1 MIASLR
7 GTLIRLDMDSLLI
20 DVGGI
25 GYEVLIPFPLHLELK
40 DKINSEVF
48 IHTFHSITDRGQK
61 LFGFSSNKDRELFQ
75 LIKSLH
81 GIGELTALKIL
92 SFFQADDL
100 YKIALDDD
108 RKTLEKIP
116 KVKGKTSEKILFE
129 IKQNLKKL
137 ESFLREPNAAMET
150 NDKDFDLAI
159 LALIQ
164 LGYDEKTAIREVSSA
179 KKSNPILPASDIVKQ
194 VITGVPKN

>member
-1 MIASLR
+1 MIGSLK
-7 GTLIRLDMDSLLI
+7 GNLLRLDLDSILI
-20 DVGGI
+20 EVSGV
-25 GYEVLIPFPLHLELK
+25 GYEVMIPFPLHLTFRNLVG
-40 DKINSEVF
+40 SEIF
-48 IHTFHSITDRGQK
+48 IFVFHSITDRNQK
-61 LFGFSSNKDRELFQ
+61 LFGFATNKDRELFK

-92 SFFQADDL
+92 SFFEADELYQIAQA
-100 YKIALDDD
+100 DD

-137 ESFLREPNAAMET
+137 ESFLRE
-150 NDKDFDLAI
+150 DRKDSSSLNTQTDLAI

-164 LGYDEKTAIREVSSA
+164 LGYDEKTANREVEIIRKA
-179 KKSNPILPASDIVKQ
+179 LPDLEAGEIVRK
-194 VITGVPKN
+194 VITK

>member
-1 MIASLR
+1 MIGSLR
-7 GTLIRLDMDSLLI
+7 GILLRLDLDSILI
-20 DVGGI
+20 EVSGV
-25 GYEVLIPFPLHLELK
+25 GYEVLIPFPLHMQLRESVGK
-40 DKINSEVF
+40 ETFVF
-48 IHTFHSITDRGQK
+48 IFHSITDRNQK
-61 LFGFSSNKDRELFQ
+61 LFGFATNKDRELFK
-75 LIKSLH
+75 LIKSLN

-100 YKIALDDD
+100 YQIAQADD

-137 ESFLREPNAAMET
+137 ESFLREDSKAMVST
-150 NDKDFDLAI
+150 NVQNDLAI

-164 LGYDEKTAIREVSSA
+164 LGYDEKTANREVELIRKEIPNLEA
-179 KKSNPILPASDIVKQ
+179 GEIVKR
-194 VITGVPKN
+194 VITK

>member
-1 MIASLR
+1 MIGSLR
-7 GTLIRLDMDSLLI
+7 GNLLRLDLDSLLI
-20 DVGGI
+20 EVSGV
-25 GYEVLIPFPLHLELK
+25 GYEVMIPFPLHLQLRDVVGKET
-40 DKINSEVF
+40 F
-48 IHTFHSITDRGQK
+48 IYVYHSITDRNQK
-61 LFGFSSNKDRELFQ
+61 LFGFSTNKDRELFK

-92 SFFQADDL
+92 SFFEADELYQIAQA
-100 YKIALDDD
+100 DD

-137 ESFLREPNAAMET
+137 ESFLRENKKEYSIASVQT
-150 NDKDFDLAI
+150 DLAI

-164 LGYDEKTAIREVSSA
+164 LGYDEKTANREVELIRKVTPELEA
-179 KKSNPILPASDIVKQ
+179 GEIVRK
-194 VITGVPKN
+194 VITK

>member
-1 MIASLR
+1 MIGSLR
-7 GTLIRLDMDSLLI
+7 GNLLRLDLDSLLI
-20 DVGGI
+20 EVSGV
-25 GYEVLIPFPLHLELK
+25 GYEVMIPFPLHLQLRETVGK
-40 DKINSEVF
+40 ETF
-48 IHTFHSITDRGQK
+48 IYVYHSITDRNQK
-61 LFGFSSNKDRELFQ
+61 LFGFSTNKDRELFK

-92 SFFQADDL
+92 SFFQADEL
-100 YKIALDDD
+100 YQIAQADD

-137 ESFLREPNAAMET
+137 ESFLREDKKEYSITNAQT
-150 NDKDFDLAI
+150 DLAI

-164 LGYDEKTAIREVSSA
+164 LGYDEKTANREVDLIRKVTPDLEA
-179 KKSNPILPASDIVKQ
+179 GEIVRK
-194 VITGVPKN
+194 VITK

>member
-1 MIASLR
+1 MIGSLR
-7 GTLIRLDMDSLLI
+7 GNLLRLDLDCILI
-20 DVGGI
+20 DVSGV
-25 GYEVLIPFPLHLELK
+25 GYEVMIPFPLHLELRESVGK
-40 DKINSEVF
+40 EIF
-48 IHTFHSITDRGQK
+48 IHIFHSITDRNQK
-61 LFGFSSNKDRELFQ
+61 LFGFSTNKDRELFK

-92 SFFQADDL
+92 SFFQADEL
-100 YKIALDDD
+100 YQIAQADD

-137 ESFLREPNAAMET
+137 ESFLRE
-150 NDKDFDLAI
+150 DKSNHLISNTENDLAI

-164 LGYDEKTAIREVSSA
+164 LVYDEKTANREVDLVR
-179 KKSNPILPASDIVKQ
+179 KSEPKLEAGEIVRR
-194 VITGVPKN
+194 VITK

>member
-7 GTLIRLDMDSLLI
+7 GNLLRLDLDSILI
-20 DVGGI
+20 EVSGV
-25 GYEVLIPFPLHLELK
+25 GYEVMIPFPLHLELRESIGK
-40 DKINSEVF
+40 EIF
-48 IHTFHSITDRGQK
+48 IHCFHSISDRGQK
-61 LFGFSSNKDRELFQ
+61 LFGFQTNKDRELFK

-92 SFFQADDL
+92 SFFRADDL
-100 YKIALDDD
+100 YQIAQADD

-137 ESFLREPNAAMET
+137 ESFLQ
-150 NDKDFDLAI
+150 DDSGKDFGPAHVQDDLAI

-164 LGYDEKTAIREVSSA
+164 LGYDEKTAKREVDLIRKESPDLEA
-179 KKSNPILPASDIVKQ
+179 GEIVKK
-194 VITGVPKN
+194 VITK

>member
-7 GTLIRLDMDSLLI
+7 GTLLRLDLDSILI
-20 DVGGI
+20 EVSGV
-25 GYEVLIPFPLHLELK
+25 GYEVLIPFPLHLSLRESVGK
-40 DKINSEVF
+40 EVYLH
-48 IHTFHSITDRGQK
+48 IFHSITDRGQK
-61 LFGFSSNKDRELFQ
+61 LFGFPSNKDRELFK

-92 SFFQADDL
+92 SFFQADEL
-100 YKIALDDD
+100 YQIAQADD

-137 ESFLREPNAAMET
+137 ESFLQESTRESVPANVQ
-150 NDKDFDLAI
+150 DDLAI

-164 LGYDEKTAIREVSSA
+164 LGYDEKTAKREVDAIRKTSPDLEA
-179 KKSNPILPASDIVKQ
+179 GEIVRK
-194 VITGVPKN
+194 VITR

>member
-7 GTLIRLDMDSLLI
+7 GNLLRLDLDSILI
-20 DVGGI
+20 EVSGI
-25 GYEVLIPFPLHLELK
+25 GYEVMIPFPLHLELRESVGK
-40 DKINSEVF
+40 EIF
-48 IHTFHSITDRGQK
+48 IHCFHSISDRGQK
-61 LFGFSSNKDRELFQ
+61 LFGFQTNKDRELFK

-92 SFFQADDL
+92 SFFRADDL
-100 YKIALDDD
+100 YQIAQADD

-137 ESFLREPNAAMET
+137 ESFLQDS
-150 NDKDFDLAI
+150 DKEFGPVHIQDDLAI

-164 LGYDEKTAIREVSSA
+164 LGYDEKTANREVDLIR
-179 KKSNPILPASDIVKQ
+179 KSTPDLEAGEIVRK
-194 VITGVPKN
+194 VITK

>member
-1 MIASLR
+1 MIGSLR
-7 GTLIRLDMDSLLI
+7 GNLLRLDLDCILI
-20 DVGGI
+20 DVSGV
-25 GYEVLIPFPLHLELK
+25 GYEVMIPFPLHLELRESVGK
-40 DKINSEVF
+40 EIF
-48 IHTFHSITDRGQK
+48 IHIFHSITDRNQK
-61 LFGFSSNKDRELFQ
+61 LFGFSTNKDRELFK

-92 SFFQADDL
+92 SFFQADEL
-100 YKIALDDD
+100 YQIAQADD

-137 ESFLREPNAAMET
+137 ESFLRE
-150 NDKDFDLAI
+150 DKSNHLISNTENDLAI

-164 LGYDEKTAIREVSSA
+164 LGYDEKTANREVDLVR
-179 KKSNPILPASDIVKQ
+179 KSEPKLEAGEIVRR
-194 VITGVPKN
+194 VITK

>member
-1 MIASLR
+1 MIGSLK
-7 GTLIRLDMDSLLI
+7 GNLIRLDLDSLLI
-20 DVGGI
+20 EVSGV
-25 GYEVLIPFPLHLELK
+25 GYEVMIPFPLHLALREFEGK
-40 DKINSEVF
+40 EIF
-48 IHTFHSITDRGQK
+48 IFVYHSITDRNQK
-61 LFGFSSNKDRELFQ
+61 LFGFSTNKDRELFK

-92 SFFQADDL
+92 SFFQADEL
-100 YKIALDDD
+100 YQIAQADD

-137 ESFLREPNAAMET
+137 ESFLREDKKET
-150 NDKDFDLAI
+150 TVQNVQNDLAV

-164 LGYDEKTAIREVSSA
+164 LGYDEKTANREVELIR
-179 KKSNPILPASDIVKQ
+179 KKEPDLEAGEIVRK
-194 VITGVPKN
+194 VITR

>member
-1 MIASLR
+1 MIGSLR
-7 GTLIRLDMDSLLI
+7 GNLLRLDLDSLLI
-20 DVGGI
+20 EVSGV
-25 GYEVLIPFPLHLELK
+25 GYEVMIPFPLHLQLRDSVGKE
-40 DKINSEVF
+40 IY
-48 IHTFHSITDRGQK
+48 IHIFHSITDRTQK
-61 LFGFSSNKDRELFQ
+61 LFGFSTNKDRELFK

-92 SFFQADDL
+92 SFFQADEL
-100 YKIALDDD
+100 YQIAQADD

-137 ESFLREPNAAMET
+137 ESFLRE
-150 NDKDFDLAI
+150 DKKEFSVASVQNDLAI

-164 LGYDEKTAIREVSSA
+164 LGYDEKTANREVELIRKTKPDLEA
-179 KKSNPILPASDIVKQ
+179 GEIVRS
-194 VITGVPKN
+194 VITK